1 MSQMLG
7 KTLPGNRGLCRR
19 RRVRCTCGYYFGDLS
34 RTAKRL
40 RRRRARKI
48 ERRTWQVQD
57 RRRDQ

>member
-19 RRVRCTCGYYFGDLS
+19 RRMRCTCGYYFGDLS

-48 ERRTWQVQD
+48 ERRTWQAQ
-57 RRRDQ
+57 